1 MSEETRSPPTT
12 PVGDN
17 ERLAERLAD
26 ADGLLVATDFDGTLA
41 PIFEDPETP
50 TITPANRRALIA
62 LGERPDVAVAVVS
75 GRRLADLR
83 SRVGI
88 DAARYVGNHGL
99 EVAECDRVATHPAAE
114 ELRPAL
120 DRASAALE
128 ERIGD
133 VPGVEIE
140 DKGATITVHYR
151 RASPRRVEE
160 VASAVTGVVESVD
173 GLRTTSGKQVAE
185 IRPDV
190 DRDKGSAVRE
200 LAADVPDGWRT
211 VYVGD
216 DTTDEDVFRV
226 LDPEAGDAGVVVG
239 DRETD
244 ATHRVADQRDVSRLL
259 DWLATEALDDR
270 P

>member
-1 MSEETRSPPTT
+1 
-12 PVGDN
+12 
-17 ERLAERLAD
+17 
-26 ADGLLVATDFDGTLA
+26 
-41 PIFEDPETP
+41 
-50 TITPANRRALIA
+50 
-62 LGERPDVAVAVVS
+62 
-75 GRRLADLR
+75 
-83 SRVGI
+83 
-88 DAARYVGNHGL
+88 
-99 EVAECDRVATHPAAE
+99 VAEGDRITTHPAAE
-114 ELRPAL
+114 EHRPAL

-160 VASAVTGVVESVD
+160 VASAVTDVVESVD

-200 LAADVPDGWRT
+200 LADDVPEGWRT

-226 LDPEAGDAGVVVG
+226 LDPGAGEAGIVVG

-244 ATHRVADQRDVSRLL
+244 ATHRVPGQRDVSRLL
-259 DWLATEALDDR
+259 YWLATGALDDR